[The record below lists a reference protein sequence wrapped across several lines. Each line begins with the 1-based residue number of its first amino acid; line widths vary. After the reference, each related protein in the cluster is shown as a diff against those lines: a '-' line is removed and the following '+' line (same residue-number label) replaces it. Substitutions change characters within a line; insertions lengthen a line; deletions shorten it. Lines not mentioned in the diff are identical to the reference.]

1 MHGTLPP
8 CNGCRAASMSQ
19 VRGHLNPSRTGTHG
33 GYPAFVR
40 QCSRCKDDFIDEETY
55 NSHKTA
61 NSCAFQSQSRLQIQ
75 IPWARQYLK
84 LFPNA
89 TRVPLPCKF
98 SPTVHRAHPTN
109 CRCYRARRG
118 RLASGLYND
127 AVSHA

>member
-1 MHGTLPP
+1 MPEVVKVDCPVFKHHFMHGTPPP

-55 NSHKTA
+55 NSHKIA

-84 LFPNA
+84 LFPTA

-98 SPTVHRAHPTN
+98 SSTVP
-109 CRCYRARRG
+109 
-118 RLASGLYND
+118 
-127 AVSHA
+127 